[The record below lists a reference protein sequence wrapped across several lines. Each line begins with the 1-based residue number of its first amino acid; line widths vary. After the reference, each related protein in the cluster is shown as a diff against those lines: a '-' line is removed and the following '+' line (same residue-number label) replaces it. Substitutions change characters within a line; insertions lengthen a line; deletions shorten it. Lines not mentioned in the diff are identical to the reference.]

1 MKLINKTMPIKTI
14 WIKSIFNLNN
24 IPDKKAMRT
33 KVLKISK
40 ENENLK
46 IKFLNF
52 CFIFTF
58 SFFMLKSFI
67 GALYL
72 WYLPFYQTKV

>member
-1 MKLINKTMPIKTI
+1 MKLINKT
-14 WIKSIFNLNN
+14 SSSVCGLRAFSNLNDILYRIRN
-24 IPDKKAMRT
+24 ET

-58 SFFMLKSFI
+58 SFLC
-67 GALYL
+67 
-72 WYLPFYQTKV
+72 